1 MNTSVITKA
10 AKKKIIIIKNQ
21 GRRTKNKRKFNLASD
36 SLSILTRKY
45 ISAISPQIFVDIFC
59 LLSFGKFS
67 NKIKMKTRLILGV
80 TLNILTIQLY
90 ISSFVLLIFL
100 YPGKLCIKGASA
112 SINFCSSSASCCVL
126 NRNCFL

>member
-36 SLSILTRKY
+36 SLSILTQKY

-90 ISSFVLLIFL
+90 LVLFYLFFCIQENSALRVPLLPSIFVQ
-100 YPGKLCIKGASA
+100 
-112 SINFCSSSASCCVL
+112 VL
-126 NRNCFL
+126 PAVVS